1 MKKNLILISI
11 PLAFSSHTDKSKGY
25 SKCCWAG
32 PMKIFI
38 MHHGSTH
45 RQDPTANILEALC
58 LGAFCPL
65 NQQLGQKCPG
75 GVNAPGNS
83 LQPMTDGEPK
93 ENHPTYSTGGITLR
107 SLPRGS
113 EPQLLPIAAVITH
126 PF

>member
-1 MKKNLILISI
+1 
-11 PLAFSSHTDKSKGY
+11 
-25 SKCCWAG
+25 
-32 PMKIFI
+32 

-58 LGAFCPL
+58 LGAFCPP

-93 ENHPTYSTGGITLR
+93 ENHPTLLI
-107 SLPRGS
+107 
-113 EPQLLPIAAVITH
+113 PQVGLLLGVFPEGLS
-126 PF
+126 PSCSQ